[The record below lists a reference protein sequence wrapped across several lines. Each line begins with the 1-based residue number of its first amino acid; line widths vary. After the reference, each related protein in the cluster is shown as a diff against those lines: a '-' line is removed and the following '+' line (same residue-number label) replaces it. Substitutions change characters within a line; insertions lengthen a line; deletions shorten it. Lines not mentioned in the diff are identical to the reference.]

1 MKNSLLLLAGAAALS
16 LASCSQEKTTD
27 TTTTTTTAPADA
39 TAMAM
44 PDTAAYRSRSQ
55 RVSEKFITDMKI
67 TDPAMQSKVRTAYY
81 NRSKRYGE
89 IKSKY
94 SSDTTGMAAA
104 MRQYNTDTDTEFQS
118 VLTDPAQYQSYQS
131 SRSTYD
137 ESNYLDDANSTDA
150 ASSATTPGA
159 DASSTDNSSS
169 MTGATGV
176 GIDKSKTKMEDGSK
190 LKIKDDGQIK
200 TKDANGN
207 SGGPVSIDA
216 PLKDSKTKLDDG
228 SKIKV
233 KGDGKV
239 KLKDSDGTKTK
250 M

>member
-1 MKNSLLLLAGAAALS
+1 MKNSLLLFVGAAALS

-27 TTTTTTTAPADA
+27 TTTTTTTEGA
-39 TAMAM
+39 TATAM
-44 PDTAAYRSRSQ
+44 PDTAAYRSRSS

-89 IKSKY
+89 MTSKY
-94 SSDTTGMAAA
+94 ASDTTGMAGA

-118 VLTDPAQYQSYQS
+118 VLTDPSQYQSYQS

-137 ESNYLDDANSTDA
+137 ESNYMDD
-150 ASSATTPGA
+150 ASSANAMPA
-159 DASSTDNSSS
+159 DNSASSDMTSSTD
-169 MTGATGV
+169 MTSGV
-176 GIDKSKTKMEDGSK
+176 GVKESKTKLEDGSK
-190 LKIKDDGQIK
+190 LKLKDDGTVK
-200 TKDANGN
+200 TKGDPT
-207 SGGPVSIDA
+207 SGA
-216 PLKDSKTKLDDG
+216 PLKDSKTKLEDG

-233 KGDGKV
+233 KGDGTVKV
-239 KLKDSDGTKTK
+239 KDANGEKTK

>member
-1 MKNSLLLLAGAAALS
+1 MKNSLLLFVGAAALS
-16 LASCSQEKTTD
+16 LASCSQEKTAD

-39 TAMAM
+39 TAVVM
-44 PDTAAYRSRSQ
+44 PDTAAYRSRSN

-89 IKSKY
+89 MKSKY
-94 SSDTTGMAAA
+94 GSDTTGMAAA

-137 ESNYLDDANSTDA
+137 ESNYMDDASSANSTSADNSDA
-150 ASSATTPGA
+150 MSS
-159 DASSTDNSSS
+159 ASSTDGTS
-169 MTGATGV
+169 GAAV
-176 GIDKSKTKMEDGSK
+176 KESKTKMENGAKIK
-190 LKIKDDGQIK
+190 LKDDGTVK
-200 TKDANGN
+200 TKGDLTNAEN
-207 SGGPVSIDA
+207 
-216 PLKDSKTKLDDG
+216 LKDSKTKLEDG
-228 SKIKV
+228 TKIKL
-233 KGDGKV
+233 KGDGTVKV
-239 KLKDSDGTKTK
+239 KDANGEKTK

>member
-1 MKNSLLLLAGAAALS
+1 MKNSLLLFVGAAALS

-27 TTTTTTTAPADA
+27 TTTTTTTEGA
-39 TAMAM
+39 TATTM
-44 PDTAAYRSRSQ
+44 PDTAAYRSRSS

-89 IKSKY
+89 MTSKY
-94 SSDTTGMAAA
+94 ASDTTGMAGA

-118 VLTDPAQYQSYQS
+118 VLTDPSQYQSYQS

-137 ESNYLDDANSTDA
+137 ESNYMDN
-150 ASSATTPGA
+150 ASSANAMPA
-159 DASSTDNSSS
+159 DNSASSDMASSTD
-169 MTGATGV
+169 MTSGV
-176 GIDKSKTKMEDGSK
+176 GVKESKTKLEDGSK
-190 LKIKDDGQIK
+190 LKLKDDGTVK
-200 TKDANGN
+200 TKGDPT
-207 SGGPVSIDA
+207 SGA
-216 PLKDSKTKLDDG
+216 PLKDSKTKLEDG

-233 KGDGKV
+233 KGDGTVKV
-239 KLKDSDGTKTK
+239 KDANGEKTK